1 MNTKEIVVSDIQKIR
16 EKIKEI
22 KLLIL
27 EQEKIAKCLDS
38 LENLIESY
46 ERKIEVLNIQK
57 KGLMQKLFPR
67 L

>member
-27 EQEKIAKCLDS
+27 EQEKILDEINS
-38 LENLIESY
+38 DEE
-46 ERKIEVLNIQK
+46 E
-57 KGLMQKLFPR
+57 
-67 L
+67 